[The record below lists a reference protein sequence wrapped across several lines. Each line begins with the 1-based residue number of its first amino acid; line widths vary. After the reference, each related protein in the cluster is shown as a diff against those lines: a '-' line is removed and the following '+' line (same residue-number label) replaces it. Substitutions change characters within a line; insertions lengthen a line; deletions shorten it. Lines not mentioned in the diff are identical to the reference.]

1 MVDYV
6 EAMKKPFSDL
16 KTLGIGAII
25 GAIPLVSMLVSGYGA
40 KTAEDVMSK
49 KNKLRAWAI
58 DDVMDY
64 IIKLIMMIIIQIVYM
79 IIPAIIIAIGIGSA
93 VMTAL
98 PTILTN
104 PSDMTAIMNSILPS
118 IMIGGP
124 IILVGGIL
132 LLIAVFLLPMAIMKW
147 LKKGKIGAAFAIGS
161 VVKNALTMDYII
173 SLIVIFVYA
182 IVLSLVAG
190 IISVI
195 LAMIPVL
202 GWILS
207 AIITGGV
214 LFALTTT
221 QYSILAQVVKE

>member
-1 MVDYV
+1 MVNYV
-6 EAMKKPFSDL
+6 DAMKKPFSDL

-25 GAIPLVSMLVSGYGA
+25 GAIPGVSLLIAGYGA

-49 KNKLRAWAI
+49 KTKLRAWAVG
-58 DDVMDY
+58 DVMDY

-79 IIPAIIIAIGIGSA
+79 IVPAVIIAVGFGSA
-93 VMTAL
+93 IMAAL
-98 PTILTN
+98 LTIIAN
-104 PSDMTAIMNSILPS
+104 PSDATAIMNAILPS

-124 IILVGGIL
+124 IIFIGGIIL
-132 LLIAVFLLPMAIMKW
+132 LVAAFLLPMAIMKW
-147 LKKGKIGAAFAIGS
+147 LKKGKLSAAFAIGS
-161 VVKNALTMDYII
+161 IVKNALTMDYIV

-190 IISVI
+190 IISGI

-207 AIITGGV
+207 AIIMGGV